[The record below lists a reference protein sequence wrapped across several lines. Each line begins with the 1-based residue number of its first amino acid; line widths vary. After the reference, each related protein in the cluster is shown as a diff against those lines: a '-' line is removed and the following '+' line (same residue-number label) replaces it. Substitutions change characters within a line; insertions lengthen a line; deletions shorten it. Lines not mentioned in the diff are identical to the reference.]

1 MDKNLLGLGFALLSA
16 VSLGVS
22 NFLYKRSSE
31 VLSPINTTFFYYS
44 FSFVIALIVW
54 WLFGERERISGSALI
69 WPLLIAVFL
78 FTSVLSFNYAVM
90 SLDISLGAT
99 IRALSF
105 IVTALLGV
113 LIYKEILTY
122 RLLLAL
128 FLMMA
133 AVLIAG
139 TEKRIKY
146 DKVGGGNE
154 LTAPSNSSVL

>member
-1 MDKNLLGLGFALLSA
+1 MDKSLIGLGLALLSA

-44 FSFVIALIVW
+44 FSFIIALIVW
-54 WLFGERERISGSALI
+54 WLFGERERISGPALI

-78 FTSVLSFNYAVM
+78 FASVLSFNYAVM

-99 IRALSF
+99 VRALSF

-113 LIYKEILTY
+113 LIYKEALTF
-122 RLLLAL
+122 RLSI
-128 FLMMA
+128 
-133 AVLIAG
+133 AVLLMVVAIVVAG
-139 TEKRIKY
+139 TEKRMRYNK
-146 DKVGGGNE
+146 DGDTNE
-154 LTAPSNSSVL
+154 LTVPASSSVP